1 MRLKSIKLAG
11 FKSFVD
17 PTHFDLPGQLI
28 GVVGPNGCGKSN
40 IIDAVRWVLG
50 ESRASELRGESM
62 QDVIFNGSGLRKPS
76 GRASVE
82 LVFDNTDGRALG
94 QWSAFGEISVKRV
107 LTRDGASN
115 YLINQQSVRRKDIQ
129 DMFLGTGLGPRA
141 YAIIGQGMI
150 SRIIEAKP
158 EELRIFLEEAAGVS
172 KYKERR
178 KETESRLE
186 STQENLTRVRDI
198 LRELDA
204 QLIKLESQAQVAGL
218 FQEYQSSM
226 QSKQHLLW
234 FMRMTQ
240 GETERQRH
248 NERIRTEQ
256 VLLEERIALL
266 RSSELSLEN
275 TRADQ
280 YVLQDEVSQAQAA
293 LYEVTA
299 AVAQTESEIRFA
311 NESKLRL
318 QAQITDLITQK
329 NRWQGQLDQATEQFA
344 AVCAQLEQSSADDSQ
359 CQAHLSAHESILP
372 ELEVLWKNSQQ
383 TVETTRSACSEIEKE
398 LARIQSLA
406 QSLSSQAEQ
415 TEQRLVRL
423 KIDFEQLIRP
433 DSQALL
439 TAQDRLQ
446 SALKKRDDAQ
456 SKRLLSEQQILQADQ
471 ARAKDQEQFQ
481 ITHQAVQQTQ
491 AKLSALKNIQEQV
504 LAQGKLMPWLQ
515 KNDLATLPRLWQK
528 IHVESGWERAVE
540 SVLRERIGAIEAQSL
555 AAIIQYEEQT
565 PPSRVAWFLANA
577 QPAANKDVVAA
588 SLTPL
593 LSRIQVRDLALSGA
607 LSDWLALVYVTES
620 VQEGVAR
627 REELP
632 TSGLFVTTKGHLI
645 SRVGVQLYA
654 EDNEQAGLI
663 IRAKELEGLEKQLK
677 SEQFLLDEAQSHLSQ
692 AQGNYQQAH
701 HQSVSDRQ
709 AVEQSVKDAHRFEV
723 EAMQL
728 LQAEEQYSVRAAQV
742 QQELAETAVLRDQI
756 QTRIFDNVVN
766 TESQTAQ
773 LSLSQASFDE
783 AVLAH
788 EVHSQSRSVAIQ
800 KRQELQS
807 IAQEASFEVRSLRQR
822 QTDLERDMR
831 SATEQLE
838 ALNQTQ
844 QTAQAELEQLT
855 DLRAQE
861 LLQELLESRSGKENA
876 LADVRTRF
884 DALMFDLKELDEKR
898 LGYEKEI
905 EPIREK
911 ITAAQLKEQAA
922 RLSVEQFETLL
933 KDNHADFNELQ
944 TAVTDDVQL
953 PNLQHQVNDLQTK
966 ITALGPVN
974 MAALDELKTSS
985 ERKSFLDAQS
995 ADLNEAIQTLTDA
1008 IMKIDG
1014 ETRDLLQATF
1024 DQVNQH
1030 FSENFP
1036 ALFGGGTARLVM
1048 TGEEILDSGVQV
1060 MAQPPGKKNTTIHLL
1075 SGGEKALTAI
1085 ALVFSLFHLNP
1096 APFCLLDEVDAPL
1109 DDANTARYADIVAK
1123 MSQKTQFLFI
1133 SHNKITMEI
1142 ANQLIGVTMQEQ
1154 GVSRVV
1160 AVDIQAATALTQS
1173 K

>member
-1 MRLKSIKLAG
+1 M
-11 FKSFVD
+11 
-17 PTHFDLPGQLI
+17 
-28 GVVGPNGCGKSN
+28 
-40 IIDAVRWVLG
+40 
-50 ESRASELRGESM
+50 
-62 QDVIFNGSGLRKPS
+62 
-76 GRASVE
+76 
-82 LVFDNTDGRALG
+82 
-94 QWSAFGEISVKRV
+94 
-107 LTRDGASN
+107 
-115 YLINQQSVRRKDIQ
+115 
-129 DMFLGTGLGPRA
+129 
-141 YAIIGQGMI
+141 
-150 SRIIEAKP
+150 
-158 EELRIFLEEAAGVS
+158 
-172 KYKERR
+172 
-178 KETESRLE
+178 
-186 STQENLTRVRDI
+186 
-198 LRELDA
+198 
-204 QLIKLESQAQVAGL
+204 
-218 FQEYQSSM
+218 
-226 QSKQHLLW
+226 
-234 FMRMTQ
+234 
-240 GETERQRH
+240 
-248 NERIRTEQ
+248 
-256 VLLEERIALL
+256 
-266 RSSELSLEN
+266 
-275 TRADQ
+275 
-280 YVLQDEVSQAQAA
+280 
-293 LYEVTA
+293 
-299 AVAQTESEIRFA
+299 
-311 NESKLRL
+311 
-318 QAQITDLITQK
+318 
-329 NRWQGQLDQATEQFA
+329 
-344 AVCAQLEQSSADDSQ
+344 
-359 CQAHLSAHESILP
+359 
-372 ELEVLWKNSQQ
+372 
-383 TVETTRSACSEIEKE
+383 
-398 LARIQSLA
+398 
-406 QSLSSQAEQ
+406 
-415 TEQRLVRL
+415 
-423 KIDFEQLIRP
+423 
-433 DSQALL
+433 
-439 TAQDRLQ
+439 
-446 SALKKRDDAQ
+446 
-456 SKRLLSEQQILQADQ
+456 
-471 ARAKDQEQFQ
+471 
-481 ITHQAVQQTQ
+481 
-491 AKLSALKNIQEQV
+491 
-504 LAQGKLMPWLQ
+504 
-515 KNDLATLPRLWQK
+515 
-528 IHVESGWERAVE
+528 
-540 SVLRERIGAIEAQSL
+540 
-555 AAIIQYEEQT
+555 
-565 PPSRVAWFLANA
+565 
-577 QPAANKDVVAA
+577 
-588 SLTPL
+588 
-593 LSRIQVRDLALSGA
+593 A
-607 LSDWLALVYVTES
+607 LSDWLALVYVIES

-632 TSGLFVTTKGHLI
+632 LSGVFVTTKGHLI

-663 IRAKELEGLEKQLK
+663 IRAKELESLEKQLK

-701 HQSVSDRQ
+701 QQSVSDRQ
-709 AVEQSVKDAHRFEV
+709 AAEQSVKDAHRFEV

-756 QTRIFDNVVN
+756 QTRIADNVVN
-766 TESQTAQ
+766 AESQTAQ
-773 LSLSQASFDE
+773 LSLAQANFDE

-807 IAQEASFEVRSLRQR
+807 IAQEASFEVRTLRQR
-822 QTDLERDMR
+822 QTDLERDMH
-831 SATEQLE
+831 SATAQLG

-844 QTAQAELEQLT
+844 QTAQAEFEQLT

-861 LLQELLESRSGKENA
+861 LLQELLENRSGKENA

-884 DALMFDLKELDEKR
+884 DALMFELKEHDEKR

-911 ITAAQLKEQAA
+911 IIAAQLKEQAA

-944 TAVTDDVQL
+944 IAVTDDLQL
-953 PNLQHQVNDLQTK
+953 SNLQHQVNDLQAK